1 MLYYN
6 FMPPCNRKTRREVE
20 RYMKKHPKLTFTQA
34 YNKLFHTDYCEPP
47 TADTSEEQPWDV
59 SCESSEN
66 GIGLNEIRR
75 TNR

>member
-6 FMPPCNRKTRREVE
+6 LMPPCNRETRREVE
-20 RYMKKHPKLTFTQA
+20 KYMKKHPKLTFTQA
-34 YNKLFHTDYCEPP
+34 YNKLYRTDYCEPP
-47 TADTSEEQPWDV
+47 IADTSEEQPWDV

-66 GIGLNEIRR
+66 NKGFVWTRR